1 MIAPIR
7 PKINL
12 LSQEL
17 VQKIIDEA
25 LLLLEKIGVFIENE
39 EARSLLAEAGAYVK
53 KDSQRVFIPHSLV
66 KLCLDKAP
74 KVVHLYDRE
83 GKRAFVVGGE
93 EVHFNPGSA
102 AISILDSETQMLRP
116 PITPDLVKM
125 TRLTDLLPHLDFQ
138 STALVASDVPQEMA
152 DSYRLYISLQFSSK
166 PIVTGTFRVESFRIM
181 KEMLVAIRGSETQL
195 KEKPLAIFDAC
206 PSPPL
211 KWSDLTA
218 QSLID
223 AARCGQPSELI
234 SMGMTGATSPV
245 TITGTLVQH
254 VAENL
259 SGLVIVQLAQPGAP
273 VVFGG
278 SPSSFDLRYGTTPMG
293 AMETMM
299 IDVASAQI
307 GQELGLPTHA
317 YMGLSDS
324 KIIDCQAGLETANG
338 ALLAALAGIN
348 VVSGPGMLAF
358 ESAQSLEKLLI
369 DDAICGQALRLI
381 EGIAQRDEP
390 MALFFFEQQGEW
402 PKFLTHPHTRKWYRQ
417 EHKYFSI
424 FDRNTYDAWVA
435 AGRKDI
441 AQRAKEEVK
450 RLLASSSP
458 NLPDQDILIELKKLM
473 ANEARRYG
481 LESLPPLDQ

>member
-1 MIAPIR
+1 MMPPVR
-7 PKINL
+7 PKVNI

-17 VQKIIDEA
+17 VHKIIDEA
-25 LLLLEKIGVFIENE
+25 LVLLERIGVFVENE
-39 EARSLLAEAGAYVK
+39 EARTLLAEAGAK
-53 KDSQRVFIPHSLV
+53 IGRSGQRVYLPPDLV
-66 KLCLDKAP
+66 KSCLEKAP
-74 KVVHLYDRE
+74 GTIHLYDRE
-83 GKRAFVVGGE
+83 GKRAFLVGGD

-102 AISILDSETQMLRP
+102 AISFLDAETQSLRP
-116 PITPDLVKM
+116 PVTQDLIKL
-125 TRLTDLLPHLDFQ
+125 TRLTELLPHLDFQ
-138 STALVASDVPQEMA
+138 STALVPSDVPQEMA
-152 DSYRLYISLQFSSK
+152 DSYRLYVALLFSSK
-166 PIVTGTFRVESFRIM
+166 PVVTGTFRRESFKIM
-181 KEMLVAIRGSETQL
+181 KDMLVAVRGSEAEL
-195 KEKPLAIFDAC
+195 RAKPLAIFDAC

-234 SMGMTGATSPV
+234 SMGLTGATSPV

-259 SGLVIVQLAQPGAP
+259 AGLVIVELAEPGAP
-273 VVFGG
+273 VIFGG

-293 AMETMM
+293 AVETMM
-299 IDVASAQI
+299 IDMAAAQI
-307 GQELGLPTHA
+307 GKELGLPTHA
-317 YMGLSDS
+317 YMGLSDA
-324 KIIDCQAGLETANG
+324 KIIDYQAGLETANG

-348 VVSGPGMLAF
+348 VISGPGMLAF

-402 PKFLTHPHTRKWYRQ
+402 PNFLAHPHTRKWYRQ
-417 EHKYFSI
+417 EHRYFPLL
-424 FDRNTYDAWVA
+424 DRNTYEAWVA

-441 AQRAKEEVK
+441 AQRAKEEVS
-450 RLLASSSP
+450 RLLTSSSP
-458 NLPDQDILIELKKLM
+458 NLPPPEILKELTRLM
-473 ANEARRYG
+473 KSEARLFG
-481 LESLPPLDQ
+481 LESLPFSA